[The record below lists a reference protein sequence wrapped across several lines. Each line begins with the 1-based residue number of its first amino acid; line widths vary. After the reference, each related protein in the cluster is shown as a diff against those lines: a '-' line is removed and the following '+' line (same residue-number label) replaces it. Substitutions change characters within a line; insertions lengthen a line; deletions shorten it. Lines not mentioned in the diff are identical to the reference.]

1 MPANFIN
8 AEGNYV
14 TDDFLRY
21 ARPLVGQMPLM
32 ERIQAPRVEKILH
45 K

>member
-1 MPANFIN
+1 MSTSTR
-8 AEGNYV
+8 GNLRR
-14 TDDFLRY
+14 FLRY

-32 ERIQAPRVEKILH
+32 ERIQAPRVEKILN